1 MMDSR
6 SVVGIGRYEPAVG
19 IRKLECLQVQVVQG
33 LPIVA
38 ARCTQ
43 EAAPERT
50 QVLPS
55 RAQVLMALVR
65 DLPQL
70 AQPELCNDVS
80 DLVRHGEEGCGKTG
94 VLPGRVPGDDESIS
108 REVDSRLAQEQPRRA
123 RRPAVPPGIM
133 LRPFPPGRVPELD
146 VRKQKWAPT
155 RPSARRAIQTHP
167 KVPVHP
173 QYLGRGAV
181 GLFARN
187 LRHLLHEEFIEVVNE
202 LEARATC
209 PWRDGH

>member
-1 MMDSR
+1 MDSR
-6 SVVGIGRYEPAVG
+6 SGVGIGRCECAVG
-19 IRKLECLQVQVVQG
+19 IRKLECLQVQVIQR

-38 ARCTQ
+38 ARCAQ
-43 EAAPERT
+43 EAAPERA

-55 RAQVLMALVR
+55 GAQVLMVTVS

-70 AQPELCNDVS
+70 AQPELCNDMG
-80 DLVRHGEEGCGKTG
+80 DLVRHGEESGRKTD
-94 VLPGRVPGDDESIS
+94 VLPGRVPCDDERIP
-108 REVDSRLAQEQPRRA
+108 REVDGRLAREQSRRA
-123 RRPAVPPGIM
+123 RRAAVPPGIM
-133 LRPFPPGRVPELD
+133 LRPLPPGLVPELD
-146 VRKQKWAPT
+146 VRKQKWTLT